1 MRGQNYAE
9 LQAFVAIAERG
20 SFVRAAEELQVSPS
34 ALSQTIR
41 SLEERMGVRLFNRT
55 TRSVSLTIAGEH
67 LLERLR
73 PALQEVANAV
83 ENACLFGEKPSGRL
97 RVHALRLASRVFLE
111 PIFQPFS
118 EAYPEIEL
126 DVVLDDRPVDIV
138 TEGFDATLR
147 LGELIEQDMVGI
159 KLGPELRQIPAASP
173 SYLERYGYPETP
185 YDLENHRCI
194 NWRWPGQI
202 HPYRWEFKRDTEWF
216 AIAVKGPLIVNDQR
230 VAIEA
235 AVTGVGIAFWLE
247 DQMEPFIQA
256 GTLVP
261 LLQEWCAPFDG
272 FYLSYP
278 RQRQQLASLRAFID
292 FLKKD
297 SARRR

>member
-1 MRGQNYAE
+1 MRGSNYAE

-20 SFVRAAEELQVSPS
+20 SFVRAAEELQVTPS
-34 ALSQTIR
+34 ALSQTLR

-67 LLERLR
+67 LLERLK

-97 RVHALRLASRVFLE
+97 RIHALRLASRMFLE
-111 PIFQPFS
+111 PIFQPFA
-118 EAYPEIEL
+118 EAYPDIEL
-126 DVVLDDRPVDIV
+126 DVVLDDKPVDIV
-138 TEGFDATLR
+138 ADGFDATLR

-159 KLGPELRQIPAASP
+159 KLGPQLKQIPAASP
-173 SYLERYGYPETP
+173 EYVARFGQPETP
-185 YDLENHRCI
+185 KDLEKHRCI

-202 HPYRWEFKRDTEWF
+202 HPYRWEFYHEGEWF
-216 AIAVKGPLIVNDQR
+216 SVAVKGPLIVNDQR

-235 AVTGVGIAFWLE
+235 AMNGVGIAFWLE
-247 DQMEPFIQA
+247 DQMMPFIEA
-256 GTLVP
+256 GKLVP
-261 LLQEWCAPFDG
+261 LLEEWCAPFDG

-292 FLKKD
+292 FLKQNLLQQP
-297 SARRR
+297 

>member
-138 TEGFDATLR
+138 AEGFDATLR

-159 KLGPELRQIPAASP
+159 KR
-173 SYLERYGYPETP
+173 
-185 YDLENHRCI
+185 
-194 NWRWPGQI
+194 GQNSGRFQPPRRVI
-202 HPYRWEFKRDTEWF
+202 LSGTGIRKRRMTWKIT
-216 AIAVKGPLIVNDQR
+216 AVSTGAGQARSIRIAGNSS
-230 VAIEA
+230 
-235 AVTGVGIAFWLE
+235 VT
-247 DQMEPFIQA
+247 
-256 GTLVP
+256 
-261 LLQEWCAPFDG
+261 
-272 FYLSYP
+272 LSGS
-278 RQRQQLASLRAFID
+278 R
-292 FLKKD
+292 
-297 SARRR
+297 